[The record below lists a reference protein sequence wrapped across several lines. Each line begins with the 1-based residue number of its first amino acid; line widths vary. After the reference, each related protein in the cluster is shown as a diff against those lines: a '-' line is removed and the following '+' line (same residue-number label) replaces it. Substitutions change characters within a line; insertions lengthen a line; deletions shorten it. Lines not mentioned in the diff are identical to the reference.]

1 MAAPPGQPDQR
12 EHRARLRER
21 FAVDDGVAMPDY
33 ELLELILFSVIL
45 RRGLDAAQRLDSA
58 ALL

>member
-33 ELLELILFSVIL
+33 ELLELILFSAIP